1 MAGDF
6 SLDSIKQNGFKNTV
20 TYRGAGRNAGASY
33 DYMDKLN
40 QLVDKGIFVDKD
52 GNGFTSGEKKAL
64 ENKKKQDTNH
74 EIRFQYADK
83 A

>member
-33 DYMDKLN
+33 DYMDN
-40 QLVDKGIFVDKD
+40 
-52 GNGFTSGEKKAL
+52 
-64 ENKKKQDTNH
+64 
-74 EIRFQYADK
+74 
-83 A
+83 